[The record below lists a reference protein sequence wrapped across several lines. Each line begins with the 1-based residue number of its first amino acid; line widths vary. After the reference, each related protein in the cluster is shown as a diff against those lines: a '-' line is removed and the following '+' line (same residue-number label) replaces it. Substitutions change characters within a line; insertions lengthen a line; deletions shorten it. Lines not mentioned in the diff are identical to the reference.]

1 MSRLFCIF
9 PRIFFGFFL
18 HFLKVLSQGFS
29 SELSSTSC
37 LRTISKFLRKKNFS
51 LNFAKKHSQVLF
63 HHGIITQIFLSE
75 EKRKISARA
84 SGTPKPTR

>member
-1 MSRLFCIF
+1 M
-9 PRIFFGFFL
+9 RIPAFL
-18 HFLKVLSQGFS
+18 YDNF
-29 SELSSTSC
+29 
-37 LRTISKFLRKKNFS
+37 RNILRKKNFS
-51 LNFAKKHSQVLF
+51 LKFAKKHSQVLF